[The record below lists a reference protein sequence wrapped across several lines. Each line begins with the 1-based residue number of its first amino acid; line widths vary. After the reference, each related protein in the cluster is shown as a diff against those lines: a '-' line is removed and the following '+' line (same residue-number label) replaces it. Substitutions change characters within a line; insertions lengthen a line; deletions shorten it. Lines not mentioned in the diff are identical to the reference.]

1 MAYTAR
7 ASEPILSRDTNIR
20 TDNGTDIVK
29 HNLLQNRTV
38 KEFLKSVNICQSY
51 AYRLAWH
58 SKYMGGA
65 RSFDEGPG
73 GGQNR
78 GIGGKRKSMLLNV
91 HKQGN

>member
-73 GGQNR
+73 GGGKTEGLGAKENR
-78 GIGGKRKSMLLNV
+78 CC
-91 HKQGN
+91 